1 MIMKRFKEMM
11 KDACVYMISFIS
23 ILIFFNEIF
32 NWMMYV

>member
-1 MIMKRFKEMM
+1 MIMKKFKEIF
-11 KDACVYMISFIS
+11 KDVCVYVVSFIS